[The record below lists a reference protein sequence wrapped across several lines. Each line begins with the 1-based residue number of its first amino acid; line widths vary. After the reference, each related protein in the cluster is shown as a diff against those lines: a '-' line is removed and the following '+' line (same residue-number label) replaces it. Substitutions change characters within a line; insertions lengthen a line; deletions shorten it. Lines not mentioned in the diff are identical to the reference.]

1 MTSDW
6 RLINGEELYDIKNDM
21 GQKSNVASGNPE
33 VVERLREFYEEWWKE
48 LEPTFEQS
56 TAIYLGHP
64 ADNPARLTSHDWIT
78 TQMTPWNQQQV
89 RSAMNGPQ
97 NTGFWNVKITEA
109 GTYEIRLRRW
119 PEEADE
125 AIGAALP
132 AGEDVPGVR
141 PYRAHPGVAIIP
153 VKVKLQIGDLVKTKT
168 VNSDHKEV
176 TFQLELKPETTT
188 MSAVFLTE
196 NGEEYGAYY
205 AYVEKKN

>member
-1 MTSDW
+1 
-6 RLINGEELYDIKNDM
+6 
-21 GQKSNVASGNPE
+21 
-33 VVERLREFYEEWWKE
+33 
-48 LEPTFEQS
+48 
-56 TAIYLGHP
+56 
-64 ADNPARLTSHDWIT
+64 
-78 TQMTPWNQQQV
+78 
-89 RSAMNGPQ
+89 
-97 NTGFWNVKITEA
+97 
-109 GTYEIRLRRW
+109 
-119 PEEADE
+119 DE

-141 PYRAHPGVAIIP
+141 PYRAHPGVAIKP

-205 AYVEKKN
+205 AYIEKKN